1 MTFFEQDRTEVTQIP
16 TMRHPSGHF
25 SPFAF
30 HFSPLFELLVTVTR
44 SGSAL
49 LALLW
54 AASIQH
60 ANATGFYGPQ
70 VYLDDGGANLTRSP
84 EFYWDVEVKRLA
96 RSFKPAEKRIPI
108 RNSDGQVVVPGEE
121 NTKDSIDELGA
132 EMTANADTQDCAIA
146 LKEGGIT
153 PADPAQATAQHEAAR
168 ELITTAHDQTTH
180 PHPDEFPS
188 HFADYLK

>member
-1 MTFFEQDRTEVTQIP
+1 MTFFEQDRTEVTEIA
-16 TMRHPSGHF
+16 TMRRPTGHF
-25 SPFAF
+25 SPFTF
-30 HFSPLFELLVTVTR
+30 HFAPVVELLVTVTR

-96 RSFKPAEKRIPI
+96 RSFKPPEKRIPI
-108 RNSDGQVVVPGEE
+108 RNSDGQEVVPGEE
-121 NTKDSIDELGA
+121 NTNETIAPLA
-132 EMTANADTQDCAIA
+132 AARTANSAIQDLPTA
-146 LKEGGIT
+146 LK
-153 PADPAQATAQHEAAR
+153 QR
-168 ELITTAHDQTTH
+168 E
-180 PHPDEFPS
+180 
-188 HFADYLK
+188 